1 MIDTHTHLYDEAF
14 DEDFDD
20 VLRRAS
26 DAGVEKFI
34 LPGIDS
40 SVFER
45 MERCRELL
53 SGRGFIAWG
62 LHPTSVNQF
71 WKEELALA
79 ENKICTDS
87 PIAVGEIGLDCY
99 WSKEFVNEQKVVFIE
114 QMKLAHKLNLPVIIH
129 IREAHD
135 ILFECMDILK
145 KENSL
150 PRGVFHAFSG
160 SIETYRRIKQY
171 GDYKIGIGG
180 VITYKKASIASVLE
194 EIPLEDIILETDSPW
209 LTPVPHR
216 GKRNESSYLIY
227 IADKIGQIK
236 NCSADFVK
244 EITTQNANKLFN
256 LI

>member
-14 DEDFDD
+14 DGDFEDA
-20 VLRRAS
+20 VRRAEE
-26 DAGVEKFI
+26 AGVEKFI

-40 SVFER
+40 SVFQR
-45 MERCRELL
+45 MEQCSQKLQ
-53 SGRGFIAWG
+53 GKGFIAWG

-79 ENKICTDS
+79 ENRIMTGS
-87 PIAVGEIGLDCY
+87 PVAVGEIGLDCY
-99 WSKEFVNEQKVVFIE
+99 WSKEFVNEQKVVFIG

-145 KENSL
+145 KEGTL

-171 GDYKIGIGG
+171 GDYKVGIGG

-209 LTPVPHR
+209 LTPTPHR
-216 GKRNESSYLIY
+216 GKRNEPSYLIY
-227 IADKIGQIK
+227 IADKIAQIK
-236 NCSADFVK
+236 NVPVELVK
-244 EITTQNANKLFN
+244 EVTTQNANKLFN